1 MRQSLKIISAL
12 TLFSFLSFILCPSS
26 HAQDSD
32 VDVESLERIAS
43 INAGDAAP
51 FAGTLFSTAAAA
63 RLLADLETA
72 NELCSIKC
80 DKAVEIA
87 RAEMQYQLDILQAS
101 KDSIQERCDETLV
114 IRDDQIEFLERHVMK
129 SGISRE
135 VYFGAGVLSGVALTI
150 GSAYVIH
157 LAINDNQ

>member
-1 MRQSLKIISAL
+1 MRRSFNKTAIAL
-12 TLFSFLSFILCPSS
+12 TMLSFLSISPRS

-32 VDVESLERIAS
+32 VDVDQLERVVAL
-43 INAGDAAP
+43 NEGDVTP
-51 FAGTLFSTAAAA
+51 FSGTLFSTAAAA

-80 DKAVEIA
+80 DKEVEIA

-101 KDSIQERCDETLV
+101 KDAIQERCDTTLE

-135 VYFGAGVLSGVALTI
+135 VYFGVGVLSGVALTI

>member
-1 MRQSLKIISAL
+1 MRQSLKTILAL
-12 TLFSFLSFILCPSS
+12 TLLSFLSFILCSPSY
-26 HAQDSD
+26 AQDSD
-32 VDVESLERIAS
+32 VDVEGLERIAS
-43 INAGDAAP
+43 ISTGDTAP
-51 FAGTLFSTAAAA
+51 FSGTLFSTAAAA

-80 DKAVEIA
+80 DEAVEIS

-101 KDSIQERCDETLV
+101 KDAIQERFDATLD
-114 IRDDQIEFLERHVMK
+114 IRDDQIEFLEKHTMK

-135 VYFGAGVLSGVALTI
+135 MYFGVGVLGGVALTI

-157 LAINDNQ
+157 LSINDNQ

>member
-1 MRQSLKIISAL
+1 MIRLSTLAIIFSLI
-12 TLFSFLSFILCPSS
+12 CPS
-26 HAQDSD
+26 AFGQESD
-32 VDVESLERIAS
+32 GDDDHLERIAPIS
-43 INAGDAAP
+43 VGDIAP
-51 FAGTLFSTAAAA
+51 FTGTLFSTAAAA

-80 DKAVEIA
+80 DKEVEIA

-101 KDSIQERCDETLV
+101 KDAIQERCDATLE
-114 IRDDQIEFLERHVMK
+114 IRDDQIEFLEKHTMK

-135 VYFGAGVLSGVALTI
+135 MYFGVGVLSGVALTI

>member
-1 MRQSLKIISAL
+1 MIRLSTLAIIFSLI
-12 TLFSFLSFILCPSS
+12 CPS
-26 HAQDSD
+26 AFGQESD
-32 VDVESLERIAS
+32 GDDDHLERIAPIS
-43 INAGDAAP
+43 VGDIAP
-51 FAGTLFSTAAAA
+51 FTGTLFSTAAAA

-80 DKAVEIA
+80 DKEVEIA

-101 KDSIQERCDETLV
+101 KDAIQERCDATLEV
-114 IRDDQIEFLERHVMK
+114 RDDQIEFLEKHTMK

-135 VYFGAGVLSGVALTI
+135 MYFGVGVLSGVALTI

>member
-1 MRQSLKIISAL
+1 MIRLSTLAIIFSLI
-12 TLFSFLSFILCPSS
+12 CPS
-26 HAQDSD
+26 AFGQESD
-32 VDVESLERIAS
+32 GDDDHLERIAPIS
-43 INAGDAAP
+43 VGDIAP
-51 FAGTLFSTAAAA
+51 FTGTLFSTAAAA

-80 DKAVEIA
+80 DKEVEIA

-101 KDSIQERCDETLV
+101 KDAIQERCDSSLE
-114 IRDDQIEFLERHVMK
+114 IRDDQIEFLEKHTIN

-135 VYFGAGVLSGVALTI
+135 VYFGVGVLSGVALTI

>member
-1 MRQSLKIISAL
+1 MRQSLKTILAII
-12 TLFSFLSFILCPSS
+12 LFSLLSFILCSPS

-43 INAGDAAP
+43 INVGDAAP
-51 FAGTLFSTAAAA
+51 FTGTLFSTAAAA

-80 DKAVEIA
+80 DKEVEIA

-101 KDSIQERCDETLV
+101 KDAIQERCDSSLE
-114 IRDDQIEFLERHVMK
+114 IRDDQIEFLEKHTIN

-135 VYFGAGVLSGVALTI
+135 VYFGVGVLSGVALTI